1 MSEEE
6 KETARREAQAQAA
19 NPDEEIVEEGTAG
32 DEGIEN
38 LVNVGRF
45 GMIWDGFGMIWDGF
59 GMVLGWFEM
68 VLGWF
73 WDGFGMDLG
82 IETPAQQLSY
92 NHHPIL

>member
-19 NPDEEIVEEGTAG
+19 NPDEEIVEEGMAG

-38 LVNVGRF
+38 LVNSGIF
-45 GMIWDGFGMIWDGF
+45 GMVWDGFGMDL
-59 GMVLGWFEM
+59 V
-68 VLGWF
+68 WF

-82 IETPAQQLSY
+82 WFWDGFGMVLG
-92 NHHPIL
+92 